1 MEKMN
6 GGGDAC
12 ASARMA
18 IEGVLV
24 AMKAAH
30 AIKFRCAGRL
40 WLEELLRLG
49 VATAALRVRRRI
61 LVEHQRTC

>member
-12 ASARMA
+12 AAGRMA

-30 AIKFRCAGRL
+30 PIKLSYAGRL
-40 WLEELLRLG
+40 WLAALLRLG
-49 VATAALRVRRRI
+49 FATAAFRGRRRI